1 MAPSIINN
9 YEIYNKRMDKSFQDK
24 LFFLD
29 KIKDNVEAIVDFG
42 CADGALIRHLSEVTN
57 IKLIGYDQDHRMIE
71 LANEKTNKDNC
82 LFNEDFEEII
92 EDINPRNSLLNLSS
106 VIHEIYSYFT
116 SNEIEFFWNTVFNT
130 DFKYISIRDL
140 CASESINRPS
150 NINDYT
156 KLLQKANPNLLLD
169 HESIWGSVR
178 ENRNLV
184 HYLLKY
190 RFLENWDREV
200 RENYFGL
207 SLECLLSKIPM
218 DKYEIIYFEN
228 YILPYTANK
237 IKEDF
242 DIELHDNTH
251 VKLLLKR
258 KEED

>member
-1 MAPSIINN
+1 MINN
-9 YEIYNKRMDKSFQDK
+9 YDVYNKRMDKSFQDK
-24 LFFLD
+24 MFFLD

-42 CADGALIRHLSEVTN
+42 CADGALIRHLSELTN
-57 IKLIGYDQDHRMIE
+57 IELVGYDSDYNMIDI
-71 LANEKTNKDNC
+71 AKSKTNKDNC
-82 LFNEDFEEII
+82 LFNEDFGKIIEEEII
-92 EDINPRNSLLNLSS
+92 PQESLLNISS
-106 VIHEIYSYFT
+106 VIHEVYSYLD
-116 SNEIEFFWNTVFNT
+116 SKDIEIFWNMVLDSN
-130 DFKYISIRDL
+130 FKYISIRDL

-156 KLLQKANPNLLLD
+156 KLIQKAKPRFLSD
-169 HESIWGSVR
+169 FESVWGSVR

-207 SLECLLSKIPM
+207 SLERLLSKIPM

-251 VKLLLKR
+251 VKLLLKKR
-258 KEED
+258 DLK

>member
-1 MAPSIINN
+1 MINT
-9 YEIYNKRMDKSFQDK
+9 YDVYNKRMDKSFQDK
-24 LFFLD
+24 MFFLD

-42 CADGALIRHLSEVTN
+42 CADGALIRHLSELTN
-57 IKLIGYDQDHRMIE
+57 IKLVGYDSDYNMIDI
-71 LANEKTNKDNC
+71 AKSKTNKDNC
-82 LFNEDFEEII
+82 LFNEDFGEIIEEEII
-92 EDINPRNSLLNLSS
+92 PQESLLNISS
-106 VIHEIYSYFT
+106 VIHEVYSYLD
-116 SNEIEFFWNTVFNT
+116 SKDIEIFWNMVFDSN
-130 DFKYISIRDL
+130 FKYISIRDL

-156 KLLQKANPNLLLD
+156 KLIQRAKPSFLSD
-169 HESIWGSVR
+169 FESIWGSVR
-178 ENRNLV
+178 ENRNLI

-200 RENYFGL
+200 KENYFGL
-207 SLECLLSKIPM
+207 SLERLLSKIPM

-251 VKLLLKR
+251 VKLLLKKR
-258 KEED
+258 DLE

>member
-1 MAPSIINN
+1 MMINN
-9 YEIYNKRMDKSFQDK
+9 YNVYNKRMDKSFQDK

-42 CADGALIRHLSEVTN
+42 CADGALIRHLSELTN
-57 IKLIGYDQDHRMIE
+57 IKLVGYDSDYNMIDI
-71 LANEKTNKDNC
+71 AKSKTNKDNC
-82 LFNEDFEEII
+82 LFNEDFGEIIEEEII
-92 EDINPRNSLLNLSS
+92 PQESLLNISS
-106 VIHEIYSYFT
+106 VIHEVYSYLDSKDIEIFWDMVLD
-116 SNEIEFFWNTVFNT
+116 SN
-130 DFKYISIRDL
+130 FKYISIRDL
-140 CASESINRPS
+140 CASKSINRPS

-156 KLLQKANPNLLLD
+156 KLIQKAKPRFLSD
-169 HESIWGSVR
+169 FESVWGSVR

-207 SLECLLSKIPM
+207 SLERLLSKIPI

-237 IKEDF
+237 IREDF

-251 VKLLLKR
+251 VKLLLKKR
-258 KEED
+258 DLK

>member
-1 MAPSIINN
+1 MINN
-9 YEIYNKRMDKSFQDK
+9 YDVYNKRMDKSFQDK

-42 CADGALIRHLSEVTN
+42 CADGALIRHLSELTN
-57 IKLIGYDQDHRMIE
+57 IELVGYDSDYNMIDI
-71 LANEKTNKDNC
+71 AKSKTNKDNC
-82 LFNEDFEEII
+82 LFNEDFGEIIEEEII
-92 EDINPRNSLLNLSS
+92 PQESLLNISS
-106 VIHEIYSYFT
+106 VIHEVYSYLDSKDIKIFWDMVLD
-116 SNEIEFFWNTVFNT
+116 SN
-130 DFKYISIRDL
+130 FKYISIRDL

-156 KLLQKANPNLLLD
+156 KLIQKAKPRFLSD
-169 HESIWGSVR
+169 FESVWGSVR

-200 RENYFGL
+200 KENYFGL
-207 SLECLLSKIPM
+207 SLERLLSKIPM

-251 VKLLLKR
+251 VKLLLKKR
-258 KEED
+258 DLK

>member
-1 MAPSIINN
+1 MINN
-9 YEIYNKRMDKSFQDK
+9 YDVYNKRMDKSFQDK

-42 CADGALIRHLSEVTN
+42 CADGALIRHLSELTN
-57 IKLIGYDQDHRMIE
+57 IELVGYDSDYNMIDI
-71 LANEKTNKDNC
+71 AKSKTNKDNC
-82 LFNEDFEEII
+82 LFKEDFGEIIEEEII
-92 EDINPRNSLLNLSS
+92 PQESLLNISS
-106 VIHEIYSYFT
+106 VIHEVYSYLDSKDIEIFWDMVFD
-116 SNEIEFFWNTVFNT
+116 SN
-130 DFKYISIRDL
+130 FKYISIRDL

-156 KLLQKANPNLLLD
+156 KLIQKAKPRFLSD
-169 HESIWGSVR
+169 FESVWGSVR

-207 SLECLLSKIPM
+207 SLERLLSKIPM
-218 DKYEIIYFEN
+218 DKYEIVYFEN
-228 YILPYTANK
+228 YILPYTASK

-251 VKLLLKR
+251 VKLLLKKR
-258 KEED
+258 DLK

>member
-1 MAPSIINN
+1 MINN
-9 YEIYNKRMDKSFQDK
+9 YDVYNKRMDKSFQDK

-29 KIKDNVEAIVDFG
+29 KIKDSVEAVVDFG
-42 CADGALIRHLSEVTN
+42 CADGALIRHLSEFTN
-57 IKLIGYDQDHRMIE
+57 IKLVGYDNDYNMINI
-71 LANEKTNKDNC
+71 ARSKTNKDNC

-92 EDINPRNSLLNLSS
+92 KEEIIPQESLLNISS
-106 VIHEIYSYFT
+106 VIHEVYSYLD
-116 SNEIEFFWNTVFNT
+116 SKDIEIFWNMVLDSN
-130 DFKYISIRDL
+130 FKYISIRDL

-156 KLLQKANPNLLLD
+156 KLIQKAKPRFLSD
-169 HESIWGSVR
+169 FESVWGSVR

-207 SLECLLSKIPM
+207 SLERLLSKIPM

-251 VKLLLKR
+251 VKLLLKKR
-258 KEED
+258 DLK

>member
-1 MAPSIINN
+1 MINN
-9 YEIYNKRMDKSFQDK
+9 YDVYNKRMDKSFQDK

-42 CADGALIRHLSEVTN
+42 CADGALIRHLSELTN
-57 IKLIGYDQDHRMIE
+57 TKLVGYDSDYNMIDI
-71 LANEKTNKDNC
+71 AKSKTNKDNC
-82 LFNEDFEEII
+82 LFKEDFGEIIEEEII
-92 EDINPRNSLLNLSS
+92 PQESLLNISS
-106 VIHEIYSYFT
+106 VIHEVYSYLD
-116 SNEIEFFWNTVFNT
+116 SKDIEIFWNMVLDSN
-130 DFKYISIRDL
+130 FKYISIRDL

-156 KLLQKANPNLLLD
+156 KLIQKAKPRFLSD
-169 HESIWGSVR
+169 FESVWGSVR

-207 SLECLLSKIPM
+207 SLERLLSKISM
-218 DKYEIIYFEN
+218 DKYEIVYFEN

-251 VKLLLKR
+251 VKLLLKKR
-258 KEED
+258 DLK

>member
-1 MAPSIINN
+1 
-9 YEIYNKRMDKSFQDK
+9 MDKSFQDK
-24 LFFLD
+24 MFFLD

-42 CADGALIRHLSEVTN
+42 CADGALIRHLSEFTN
-57 IKLIGYDQDHRMIE
+57 IKLVGYDSDYNMIDI
-71 LANEKTNKDNC
+71 AKSKTNKDNC
-82 LFNEDFEEII
+82 LFNEDFEKIIKEEII
-92 EDINPRNSLLNLSS
+92 PQESLLNISS
-106 VIHEIYSYFT
+106 VIHEVYSYLD
-116 SNEIEFFWNTVFNT
+116 SKDIEVFWNMVLDSN
-130 DFKYISIRDL
+130 FKYISIRDL

-156 KLLQKANPNLLLD
+156 KLIQKAKPRFLSD
-169 HESIWGSVR
+169 FESVWGSVR

-207 SLECLLSKIPM
+207 SLERLLSKIPM
-218 DKYEIIYFEN
+218 DKYEIVYFEN

-251 VKLLLKR
+251 VKLLLKKR
-258 KEED
+258 DLK

>member
-1 MAPSIINN
+1 MINN
-9 YEIYNKRMDKSFQDK
+9 YDVYNKRMDKSFQDK

-29 KIKDNVEAIVDFG
+29 KIKDNVEAVVDFG
-42 CADGALIRHLSEVTN
+42 CADGALIRHLSELTN
-57 IKLIGYDQDHRMIE
+57 IKLVGYDSDYNMIDI
-71 LANEKTNKDNC
+71 ARAKTNKENC
-82 LFNEDFEEII
+82 FFSEDFGEII
-92 EDINPRNSLLNLSS
+92 EEEVIPQESLLNISS
-106 VIHEIYSYFT
+106 VIHEVYSYLDSKDIEVFWEMVFD
-116 SNEIEFFWNTVFNT
+116 SN
-130 DFKYISIRDL
+130 FKYISIRDL

-156 KLLQKANPNLLLD
+156 KLIQRAKPSFLSD
-169 HESIWGSVR
+169 FESVWGSVR

-190 RFLENWDREV
+190 RFVENWDREV

-207 SLECLLSKIPM
+207 SLERLLSKIPM

-251 VKLLLKR
+251 VKLLLKKR
-258 KEED
+258 DLE

>member
-1 MAPSIINN
+1 MIDIARSKV
-9 YEIYNKRMDKSFQDK
+9 NK
-24 LFFLD
+24 
-29 KIKDNVEAIVDFG
+29 E
-42 CADGALIRHLSEVTN
+42 
-57 IKLIGYDQDHRMIE
+57 
-71 LANEKTNKDNC
+71 NC
-82 LFNEDFEEII
+82 LFSEDFGEIIEEEII
-92 EDINPRNSLLNLSS
+92 PQESLLNISS
-106 VIHEIYSYFT
+106 VIHEVYSYLDSKDIEVFWEMVFD
-116 SNEIEFFWNTVFNT
+116 SN
-130 DFKYISIRDL
+130 FKYISIRDL

-156 KLLQKANPNLLLD
+156 KLIQRAKPSFLSD
-169 HESIWGSVR
+169 FESVWGSVR

-190 RFLENWDREV
+190 RFVENWDREV

-207 SLECLLSKIPM
+207 SLERLLSKIPM

-251 VKLLLKR
+251 VKLLLK
-258 KEED
+258 KKDLE

>member
-1 MAPSIINN
+1 MINDYN
-9 YEIYNKRMDKSFQDK
+9 VYNKRMDKSFQDK
-24 LFFLD
+24 MFFLD

-42 CADGALIRHLSEVTN
+42 CADGALIRHLSELTN
-57 IKLIGYDQDHRMIE
+57 IKLVGYDSDYNMIDI
-71 LANEKTNKDNC
+71 AKSKTNKDNC
-82 LFNEDFEEII
+82 LFKEDFGEIIEEEII
-92 EDINPRNSLLNLSS
+92 PQESLLNISS
-106 VIHEIYSYFT
+106 VIHEVYSYLDSKDIEIFWDMVFD
-116 SNEIEFFWNTVFNT
+116 SN
-130 DFKYISIRDL
+130 FKYVSIRDL

-156 KLLQKANPNLLLD
+156 KLIQKAKPRFLSD
-169 HESIWGSVR
+169 FESVWGSVR

-207 SLECLLSKIPM
+207 SLERLLSKIPI

-251 VKLLLKR
+251 VKLLLKKR
-258 KEED
+258 DLK

>member
-1 MAPSIINN
+1 MINN
-9 YEIYNKRMDKSFQDK
+9 YDVYNKRMDKSFQDK
-24 LFFLD
+24 MFFLD

-42 CADGALIRHLSEVTN
+42 CADGALIHHLSELTN
-57 IKLIGYDQDHRMIE
+57 IKLVGYDSDYNMIDI
-71 LANEKTNKDNC
+71 AKSKTNKDNC
-82 LFNEDFEEII
+82 LFKEDFGEIIEEEII
-92 EDINPRNSLLNLSS
+92 PQESLLNISS
-106 VIHEIYSYFT
+106 VIHEVYSYLDSKDIEIFWDMVFD
-116 SNEIEFFWNTVFNT
+116 SN
-130 DFKYISIRDL
+130 FKYISIRDL

-156 KLLQKANPNLLLD
+156 KLIQRAKTSFLSD
-169 HESIWGSVR
+169 FESVWGSVR

-207 SLECLLSKIPM
+207 SLERLLSKIPI
-218 DKYEIIYFEN
+218 DKYEIVYFEN
-228 YILPYTANK
+228 YILPYTASK

-251 VKLLLKR
+251 VKLLLKKR
-258 KEED
+258 DLK

>member
-1 MAPSIINN
+1 MVNN
-9 YEIYNKRMDKSFQDK
+9 YNVYNKRMDKSFQDK

-42 CADGALIRHLSEVTN
+42 CADGALIRHLSELTN
-57 IKLIGYDQDHRMIE
+57 IELVGYDSDYNMIDI
-71 LANEKTNKDNC
+71 AKSKTNKDNC
-82 LFNEDFEEII
+82 LFKEDFGEIIEEEII
-92 EDINPRNSLLNLSS
+92 PQESLLNISS
-106 VIHEIYSYFT
+106 VIHEVYSYLDSKDIEIFWDMVFD
-116 SNEIEFFWNTVFNT
+116 SN
-130 DFKYISIRDL
+130 FKYISIRDL

-156 KLLQKANPNLLLD
+156 KLIQKAKPRFLSD
-169 HESIWGSVR
+169 FESVWGSVR

-207 SLECLLSKIPM
+207 SLERLLSKIPM
-218 DKYEIIYFEN
+218 DKYEIVYFEN
-228 YILPYTANK
+228 YILPYTASK

-251 VKLLLKR
+251 VKLLLKKR
-258 KEED
+258 DLK

>member
-1 MAPSIINN
+1 MINN
-9 YEIYNKRMDKSFQDK
+9 YDVYNKRMDKSFQDK
-24 LFFLD
+24 MFFLD

-42 CADGALIRHLSEVTN
+42 CADGALIRHLSELTN
-57 IKLIGYDQDHRMIE
+57 IKLVGYDSDYNMIDI
-71 LANEKTNKDNC
+71 AKSKTNKDNC
-82 LFNEDFEEII
+82 LFNEDFGEIIEEEII
-92 EDINPRNSLLNLSS
+92 PQESLLNISS
-106 VIHEIYSYFT
+106 VIHEVYSYLD
-116 SNEIEFFWNTVFNT
+116 SKDIEIFWNMVLDSN
-130 DFKYISIRDL
+130 FKYISIRDL

-156 KLLQKANPNLLLD
+156 KLIQKAKPRFLSD
-169 HESIWGSVR
+169 FESVWGSVR

-207 SLECLLSKIPM
+207 SLERLLSKIPM

-251 VKLLLKR
+251 VKLLLKKR
-258 KEED
+258 DLK

>member
-1 MAPSIINN
+1 MINN
-9 YEIYNKRMDKSFQDK
+9 YDVYNKRMDKSFQDK

-42 CADGALIRHLSEVTN
+42 CADGALIRHLSELTN
-57 IKLIGYDQDHRMIE
+57 TKLVGYDSDYNMIDIAKSE
-71 LANEKTNKDNC
+71 TNKDNC
-82 LFNEDFEEII
+82 LFNEDFGEIIEEEII
-92 EDINPRNSLLNLSS
+92 PQESLLNISS
-106 VIHEIYSYFT
+106 VIHEVYSYLDSKDIEIFWDMVLD
-116 SNEIEFFWNTVFNT
+116 SN
-130 DFKYISIRDL
+130 FKYISIRDL

-156 KLLQKANPNLLLD
+156 KLIQKAKPRFLSD
-169 HESIWGSVR
+169 FESVWGSVR
-178 ENRNLV
+178 ENRNLI

-207 SLECLLSKIPM
+207 SLERLLSKIPM

-251 VKLLLKR
+251 VKLLLKNR
-258 KEED
+258 DLK

>member
-1 MAPSIINN
+1 MINN
-9 YEIYNKRMDKSFQDK
+9 YDVYNKRMDKSFQDK
-24 LFFLD
+24 MFFLD

-42 CADGALIRHLSEVTN
+42 CADGALIRHLSELTN
-57 IKLIGYDQDHRMIE
+57 TKLVGYDSDYNMINI
-71 LANEKTNKDNC
+71 AKSKTNKDNC
-82 LFNEDFEEII
+82 FFKEDFGEIIEEEII
-92 EDINPRNSLLNLSS
+92 PQESLLNISS
-106 VIHEIYSYFT
+106 VIHEVYSYLD
-116 SNEIEFFWNTVFNT
+116 SKDIEIFWNMVLDSN
-130 DFKYISIRDL
+130 FKYISIRDL

-156 KLLQKANPNLLLD
+156 KLIQKAKPRFLSD
-169 HESIWGSVR
+169 FESVWGSVR

-207 SLECLLSKIPM
+207 SLERLLSKISM

-251 VKLLLKR
+251 VKLLLKKR
-258 KEED
+258 DLK

>member
-1 MAPSIINN
+1 MINN
-9 YEIYNKRMDKSFQDK
+9 YDVYNKRMDKSFQDK

-42 CADGALIRHLSEVTN
+42 CADGALIRHLSELTN
-57 IKLIGYDQDHRMIE
+57 TKLVGYDSDYNMIDIAKSE
-71 LANEKTNKDNC
+71 TNKDNC
-82 LFNEDFEEII
+82 LFNEDFGEIIEEEII
-92 EDINPRNSLLNLSS
+92 PQESLLNISS
-106 VIHEIYSYFT
+106 VIHEVYSYLD
-116 SNEIEFFWNTVFNT
+116 SKDIEIFWNMVLDSN
-130 DFKYISIRDL
+130 FKYISIRDL

-156 KLLQKANPNLLLD
+156 KLIQKAKPRFLSD
-169 HESIWGSVR
+169 FESVWGSVR

-207 SLECLLSKIPM
+207 SLERLLSKIPM

-251 VKLLLKR
+251 VKLLLKKR
-258 KEED
+258 DLE

>member
-1 MAPSIINN
+1 MINN
-9 YEIYNKRMDKSFQDK
+9 YDVYNKRRDKSFQDK

-42 CADGALIRHLSEVTN
+42 CADGALIRHLSELTN
-57 IKLIGYDQDHRMIE
+57 TKLVGYDSDYNMINI
-71 LANEKTNKDNC
+71 AKSKTNKDNC
-82 LFNEDFEEII
+82 LFKEDFGEIIEEEII
-92 EDINPRNSLLNLSS
+92 PQESLLNISS
-106 VIHEIYSYFT
+106 VIHEVYSYLD
-116 SNEIEFFWNTVFNT
+116 SKDIEIFWNMVLDSN
-130 DFKYISIRDL
+130 FKYISIRDL

-156 KLLQKANPNLLLD
+156 KLIQKAKPRFLSD
-169 HESIWGSVR
+169 FESVWGSVR

-207 SLECLLSKIPM
+207 SLERLLSKIPM
-218 DKYEIIYFEN
+218 DKYEIVYFEN
-228 YILPYTANK
+228 YILPYTASK

-251 VKLLLKR
+251 VKLLLKKR
-258 KEED
+258 DLK

>member
-1 MAPSIINN
+1 MINN
-9 YEIYNKRMDKSFQDK
+9 YDVYNKRMDKSFQDK

-42 CADGALIRHLSEVTN
+42 CADGALIRHLSELTN
-57 IKLIGYDQDHRMIE
+57 IKLVGYDSDYNMIDI
-71 LANEKTNKDNC
+71 AKSKTNKDNC

-92 EDINPRNSLLNLSS
+92 KEEIIPQESLLNISS
-106 VIHEIYSYFT
+106 VIHEVYSYLDSKDIEIFWDMVLD
-116 SNEIEFFWNTVFNT
+116 SN
-130 DFKYISIRDL
+130 FKYISIRDL

-156 KLLQKANPNLLLD
+156 KLIQKAKLRFLSD
-169 HESIWGSVR
+169 FESIWGSVR
-178 ENRNLV
+178 ENRNLI

-207 SLECLLSKIPM
+207 SLERLLSKIPM

-251 VKLLLKR
+251 VKLLLKKR
-258 KEED
+258 DLK

>member
-1 MAPSIINN
+1 MINN
-9 YEIYNKRMDKSFQDK
+9 YDVYNKRMDKSFQDK

-42 CADGALIRHLSEVTN
+42 CADGALIRHLSELTN
-57 IKLIGYDQDHRMIE
+57 IKLVGYDTDHNMIDI
-71 LANEKTNKDNC
+71 ARTKTNKDNC
-82 LFNEDFEEII
+82 LFNEDFGEIIEEEII
-92 EDINPRNSLLNLSS
+92 PQESLLNISS
-106 VIHEIYSYFT
+106 VIHEVYSYLDSKDIEIFWDMVFY
-116 SNEIEFFWNTVFNT
+116 SN
-130 DFKYISIRDL
+130 FKYISIRDL
-140 CASESINRPS
+140 CANESINRPS

-156 KLLQKANPNLLLD
+156 KLIQKANHSFLSD
-169 HESIWGSVR
+169 FESVWGSVR

-207 SLECLLSKIPM
+207 SLERLLSKIPM

-251 VKLLLKR
+251 VKLLLKKR
-258 KEED
+258 DLK

>member
-1 MAPSIINN
+1 MINN
-9 YEIYNKRMDKSFQDK
+9 YDVYNKRMDKSFQDK

-42 CADGALIRHLSEVTN
+42 CADGALIRHLSELTN
-57 IKLIGYDQDHRMIE
+57 TKLVGYDSDYNMIDI
-71 LANEKTNKDNC
+71 AKSKTNKDNC

-92 EDINPRNSLLNLSS
+92 KEEIIPQESLLNISS
-106 VIHEIYSYFT
+106 VIHEVYSYLDSKDIEIFWDMVLD
-116 SNEIEFFWNTVFNT
+116 SN
-130 DFKYISIRDL
+130 FKYISVRDL

-156 KLLQKANPNLLLD
+156 KLIQKANPKFLSD
-169 HESIWGSVR
+169 FESIWGSVR

-218 DKYEIIYFEN
+218 DKYEIVYFEN

-237 IKEDF
+237 IREDF

-251 VKLLLKR
+251 VKLLLKKR
-258 KEED
+258 DLK

>member
-9 YEIYNKRMDKSFQDK
+9 YEIYNERMDKSFQDK

-29 KIKDNVEAIVDFG
+29 KIKDNIEAIVDFG
-42 CADGALIRHLSEVTN
+42 CADGALIRHLSELTD
-57 IKLIGYDQDHRMIE
+57 IKLIGYDQDYRMIE
-71 LANEKTNKDNC
+71 LAKNKNNKDNC
-82 LFNEDFEEII
+82 FFDRHLEKII
-92 EDINPRNSLLNLSS
+92 EDISPENSLLNLSS
-106 VIHEIYSYFT
+106 VIHEIYSYLT
-116 SNEIEFFWNTVFNT
+116 SDDIEFFWDVVFNSN
-130 DFKYISIRDL
+130 FKYISIRDL
-140 CASESINRPS
+140 CANESINRPS

-156 KLLQKANPNLLLD
+156 KLLQKANPNLLSD
-169 HESIWGSVR
+169 YESIWGSVR

-190 RFLENWDREV
+190 RFVENWDREV
-200 RENYFGL
+200 RENYFPL
-207 SLECLLSKIPM
+207 SLERLLNKIPL
-218 DKYEIIYFEN
+218 DKYEIVYFEN

-237 IKEDF
+237 VKEDF

>member
-1 MAPSIINN
+1 MINN
-9 YEIYNKRMDKSFQDK
+9 YDVYNKRMDKSFQDK

-29 KIKDNVEAIVDFG
+29 KIKDNIEAIVDFG
-42 CADGALIRHLSEVTN
+42 CADGALIRHLSELTN
-57 IKLIGYDQDHRMIE
+57 IKLVGYDSDYNMIDI
-71 LANEKTNKDNC
+71 ARTKTNNDNC
-82 LFNEDFEEII
+82 LFNEDFGEIIEEEII
-92 EDINPRNSLLNLSS
+92 PQESLLNISS
-106 VIHEIYSYFT
+106 VIHEVYSYLDSKDIEIFWDMVFD
-116 SNEIEFFWNTVFNT
+116 SN
-130 DFKYISIRDL
+130 FKYISIRDL

-156 KLLQKANPNLLLD
+156 KLIQRAKPSFLSD
-169 HESIWGSVR
+169 FESVWGSVR

-207 SLECLLSKIPM
+207 SLERLLSKIPM

-251 VKLLLKR
+251 VKLLLKKR
-258 KEED
+258 DLK

>member
-1 MAPSIINN
+1 MINDYN
-9 YEIYNKRMDKSFQDK
+9 VYNKRMDKSFQDK

-42 CADGALIRHLSEVTN
+42 CADGALIRHLSELTN
-57 IKLIGYDQDHRMIE
+57 IKLVGYDSDYNMIDI
-71 LANEKTNKDNC
+71 AKSKTNKDNC
-82 LFNEDFEEII
+82 LFKEDFGEIIEEEII
-92 EDINPRNSLLNLSS
+92 SQESLLNISS
-106 VIHEIYSYFT
+106 VIHEVYSYLDSKDIEIFWDMVFD
-116 SNEIEFFWNTVFNT
+116 SN
-130 DFKYISIRDL
+130 FKYISIRDL

-156 KLLQKANPNLLLD
+156 KLIQRAKTSFLSD
-169 HESIWGSVR
+169 FESVWGSVR

-207 SLECLLSKIPM
+207 SLERLLSKIPM

-251 VKLLLKR
+251 VKLLLKKR
-258 KEED
+258 DLK

>member
-1 MAPSIINN
+1 MINN
-9 YEIYNKRMDKSFQDK
+9 YDVYNKRMDKSFQDK

-29 KIKDNVEAIVDFG
+29 KIKDNLEAIVDFG
-42 CADGALIRHLSEVTN
+42 CADGALIRHLSELTN
-57 IKLIGYDQDHRMIE
+57 IELVGYDSDYNMIDI
-71 LANEKTNKDNC
+71 AKSKTNKDNC
-82 LFNEDFEEII
+82 LFNEDFGEIIEEEII
-92 EDINPRNSLLNLSS
+92 PQESLLNISS
-106 VIHEIYSYFT
+106 VIHEVYSYLD
-116 SNEIEFFWNTVFNT
+116 SKDIEIFWNMVLDSN
-130 DFKYISIRDL
+130 FKYISIRDL

-156 KLLQKANPNLLLD
+156 KLIQKAKPRFLSD
-169 HESIWGSVR
+169 FESVWGSVR

-207 SLECLLSKIPM
+207 SLERLLSKIPI

-251 VKLLLKR
+251 VKLLLKKR
-258 KEED
+258 DLK

>member
-1 MAPSIINN
+1 MINN
-9 YEIYNKRMDKSFQDK
+9 YDVYNKRMDKSFQDK

-42 CADGALIRHLSEVTN
+42 CADGALIRHLSEFTN
-57 IKLIGYDQDHRMIE
+57 IELVGYDSDYNMIDI
-71 LANEKTNKDNC
+71 AKSKTNKDNC

-92 EDINPRNSLLNLSS
+92 KEEIIPQESLLNISS
-106 VIHEIYSYFT
+106 VIHEVYSYLD
-116 SNEIEFFWNTVFNT
+116 SKDIEIFWNMVLDSN
-130 DFKYISIRDL
+130 FKYISIRDL

-156 KLLQKANPNLLLD
+156 KLIQKAKPRFLSD
-169 HESIWGSVR
+169 FESVWGSVR

-207 SLECLLSKIPM
+207 SLERLLSKIPM
-218 DKYEIIYFEN
+218 DKYEIVYFEN

-251 VKLLLKR
+251 VKLLLKKR
-258 KEED
+258 DLK